1 MISGGALLLLGL
13 LGFLASTHFK
23 DLRYFDRPAAARTP
37 WFDPALDVL
46 KWLLLIAG
54 LALIALGSMP
64 VASLVAGLLVALWSY
79 KRFIRSA
86 WFQEKLLR
94 REFLARR
101 RARPEL
107 SEEAILFELA
117 CRKHPRWGPELI
129 EQMVRDYPSVESFA
143 RIMTRMERGFRGF
156 SGRLPRGRKP
166 TAGGE

>member
-1 MISGGALLLLGL
+1 MIAGGALLLLGL
-13 LGFLASTHFK
+13 LGFLASAHFK

-46 KWLLLIAG
+46 KWLLLVAG
-54 LALIALGSMP
+54 LSWIALGSVT
-64 VASLVAGLLVALWSY
+64 VASIVSGILAALWAY
-79 KRFIRSA
+79 RRFIRSA

-101 RARPEL
+101 RDRPDL
-107 SEEAILFELA
+107 SDEAILFELA

-143 RIMTRMERGFRGF
+143 RIMTKMERGFRGF
-156 SGRLPRGRKP
+156 SGSLPRGRRSKV
-166 TAGGE
+166 